1 MKLHIPLILLS
12 ALLATAPV
20 KANLAEMATIPGHP
34 AFIPDYDYFIVENN
48 PSSIIPPVY
57 KVGCFF
63 AEQPRGYLQ
72 YDFRAMAFFK
82 RDANMLALHGGSIES
97 LAGSIILKDV
107 LLNGTSLTT
116 KADGIDDEKWG
127 LPQVAID
134 GVVFGSPDISVTSNY
149 CTIRNWSGA
158 DMNFLLGIT
167 GASFERGTA
176 TGNVSITSLTNVK
189 INTLAITNGGLSIH
203 DYSPIVEPKDWLVE
217 LCNIEVSGG
226 VTVDVASNAKNSV
239 KIDNLTITN
248 GALSIDCF
256 QYSQQ
261 YAPND
266 GLVELN
272 DISASGG
279 VTVDAPSNYGRINV
293 NNLTTGSSNV
303 ASSLLAREINLY
315 GEINCDQLN
324 IQAGG
329 SVALDGCVLSCN
341 QLTISSIDANK
352 PDITCNGSIN
362 VQGTAT
368 LTGRSI
374 YGTFVKADLSANEW
388 KITADECVD
397 YTGALRGNKQ
407 TITAKNVKLSGDV
420 SGDTINISASEEVA
434 LAGNMKVEKYLGVSA
449 PDIELQGSIIGQ
461 RDQPI
466 AAWVSL
472 KGETIRKTKAEGDF
486 IAVLCDLEATREVN
500 IQGTIQVGALV
511 VEADKAITLDTVV
524 GLENT
529 YKSAELTGGSAAT
542 ISVKSF
548 LGDDLTVTS
557 GGSIM
562 LAAIGSL
569 ENPVS
574 KAVITGQS
582 DKPVAVES
590 FIGDTLTVTAG
601 GEITLES
608 VGSLEKPVDSV
619 TITSTSIAPV
629 SVQSFHGG
637 ENGKLTIE
645 SRGIVTIGKQ
655 KEQGKPTPIPQYE
668 GNIAINYL
676 GSGAKTKN
684 DAGEE
689 VETWAVAMEGEVVGS
704 LMVNAVD
711 GAVNAGHITGL
722 GSVQAKRID
731 LASFEGSD
739 LELWASSSVNVI
751 GNIQASGAVTIQQL
765 PVPGPI
771 VPDSVDI
778 NITTTEQIEAKE
790 ILLRGGNITCSSE
803 SLSIFAEN
811 YLIDA
816 VDKVT
821 INGTMQGDDIIMNAV
836 GDITL
841 GKVGGGRNN
850 PVLNAQ
856 IESTEGAISLGTVN
870 IAGTEEKPSAITA
883 ATKVAII
890 NNATLSHTNVTAPQ
904 VTVGNKLTLQDQSS
918 IAGDVTASKDGTKIM
933 VENSAITGKV
943 SGMEG
948 AAMTV
953 NLTNAT
959 IGSAEQFS
967 RLEVQSAS
975 RITSDLVVNEGA
987 ELSFVLNLENLTTP
1001 VLTIDGE
1008 LKVADLDSPAFTIN
1022 LTGSNLPVLEKYALI
1037 TTTNKAQAPE
1047 FWAHA
1052 SVSLTGLSNDETT
1065 LFWEGGTLYFSLG
1078 GPKLEVATWTG
1089 AANFQWNTQDVNW
1102 KQNDA
1107 TYLYKDGVAVVFNDT
1122 GNAGEVL
1129 LNGTLTPRS
1138 VLVENSQGH
1147 DYTFS
1152 GEGEPGE
1159 DKLTGK
1165 TVLVKQGSGKLT
1177 INTANE
1183 YTGGTTLNGGTLV
1196 IGNTKALGTGNV
1208 VLGNATLNLDTLSL
1222 ANNITVTGQDA
1233 YLGNGTLAGTLNVE
1247 EDRKLTLLENTSVTK
1262 AIHLGDDAVLD
1273 MGGNKI
1279 DCSITLGG
1287 DVTLGNGE
1295 IAQDLT
1301 VAEHRY
1307 LILSGDLAGQGTI
1320 ILGDSATLNLGG
1332 KTLSNKVELKGNA
1345 TVGNGWIAQ
1354 DLTVGKG
1361 NKLSLGAGL
1370 GGSGTIFLSEG
1381 SVLDLSGHSLSNKV
1395 ELKGNAYVFT
1405 GYLHGD
1411 VEVGENLKLTLL
1423 GSLLPGGGVVHL
1435 GNNATLDLN
1444 THIFFNAV
1452 TVTGNATISNGIL
1465 NDNILTV
1472 TGGSKLTMGDGNVEP
1487 SYIRSFILEDGA
1499 SANLGGNTFTG
1510 PVSLNG
1516 DVAIGNGTLNADVSV
1531 GEGHK
1536 LTLCDGNLGGSY
1548 VIRLAELSQL
1558 DLGGQTLTKNVE
1570 LGGSASIGNGSLDSN
1585 LTVGDGFTLT
1595 LSDNLEGKGTIILN
1609 EKSHLNTYS
1618 GGINPNILYNA
1629 VKVAGNATICGTFEG
1644 KISVDAGKE
1653 LIFESGTSARSGI
1666 DLGQNSALDLG
1677 TNQIY
1682 STITLV
1688 GDAAIGNGTVNAD
1701 VAVGDSH
1708 KLTLTSNL
1716 GGTGTIILNE
1726 QSSLNTHGDEVT
1738 YILSNAVKVAG
1749 NASIQ
1754 GSFSGKI
1761 TVNEG
1766 KKLVFNS
1773 GTTADGGI
1781 DLAQGSELDLG
1792 GNQTSTSINLAG
1804 DATIGSGT
1812 INDGSLDVAEEK
1824 TLNLRGNV
1832 DGTRTISLN
1841 TDSTLRLTNDTSVA
1855 NKITGGLSATIVQT
1869 GNESATLTGDLSGFI
1884 GNVKVES
1891 RGALNILNAD
1901 SMDNVTVDVTLGRRA
1916 ILGVY
1921 KDANA
1926 VEASEGTLT
1935 ISADHRL
1942 AAAFHAQLNANL
1954 VMESGSVL
1962 DVSATGGESGGLH
1975 MGSTVTLDPG
1985 NVLLSEADMDAVNG
1999 LRYMQAYDLFSG
2011 VDGLSL
2017 DDGAHF
2023 LVELGLSDPWVK
2035 ASEVFAND
2043 LFKSAEREYYLFY
2056 SGKNQ
2061 GGAVGYEGT
2070 VYLMRLPEPATGTLS
2085 LLALATLAARRRRK

>member
-1 MKLHIPLILLS
+1 MKPHIPLILLS

-34 AFIPDYDYFIVENN
+34 AFIPDYDFFIVENN
-48 PSSIIPPVY
+48 PSSIIPPIY

-72 YDFRAMAFFK
+72 YDFRAIAFFK
-82 RDANMLALHGGSIES
+82 EDDNMLALHGGSIAS
-97 LAGSIILKDV
+97 LLGSIILKDV

-116 KADGIDDEKWG
+116 KADGIEDAVWG

-134 GVVFGSPDISVTSNY
+134 GVFFGSQDISVTSNY
-149 CTIRNWSGA
+149 CTIRNWSGDA
-158 DMNFLLGIT
+158 MNFLLGIT
-167 GASFERGTA
+167 GASFEMGSA
-176 TGNVSITSLTNVK
+176 AGNVSITSLTNVK

-248 GALSIDCF
+248 GALSIHCS

-303 ASSLLAREINLY
+303 ASSLLAREINLF
-315 GEINCDQLN
+315 GEINCGQLN
-324 IQAGG
+324 IQASR

-341 QLTISSIDANK
+341 QLTISSIDVNK

-368 LTGRSI
+368 LTGRNI

-434 LAGNMKVEKYLGVSA
+434 LAGNMVGGKYTIEAEKVNISANVSGDTIGISASTGVTLAGNMNVADTLEILGRDYTR
-449 PDIELQGSIIGQ
+449 PDITLTGSLTVGKKI
-461 RDQPI
+461 
-466 AAWVSL
+466 SL
-472 KGETIRKTKAEGDF
+472 VGMNIRGSNADDVFSSSAYTID
-486 IAVLCDLEATREVN
+486 AVGEVN
-500 IQGTIQVGALV
+500 IKGTFQGGVLTVDTVG
-511 VEADKAITLDTVV
+511 AITL
-524 GLENT
+524 G
-529 YKSAELTGGSAAT
+529 
-542 ISVKSF
+542 
-548 LGDDLTVTS
+548 
-557 GGSIM
+557 
-562 LAAIGSL
+562 AIGSL
-569 ENPVS
+569 EKPVS
-574 KAVITGQS
+574 SASITSISAKPETTVTVESFIGESLTVKAIGAITLESIGSLEKPVVNAVITGQS
-582 DKPVAVES
+582 DKPVTVE
-590 FIGDTLTVTAG
+590 
-601 GEITLES
+601 
-608 VGSLEKPVDSV
+608 
-619 TITSTSIAPV
+619 
-629 SVQSFHGG
+629 SFHGG
-637 ENGKLTIE
+637 ENGTLRID
-645 SRGIVTIGKQ
+645 SQGVITIGKQ
-655 KEQGKPTPIPQYE
+655 PQQNSVTSAIPVYE
-668 GNIAINYL
+668 GNVTINYL
-676 GSGAKTKN
+676 GEGTGAENWDVAMLGVMQGSLTVNAEKGKVNAGVINGTGDITAKQISMASYTGSN
-684 DAGEE
+684 LKLTASDVVTVRGDMNVTGTAEKPASITAGEE
-689 VETWAVAMEGEVVGS
+689 VVLNGKS
-704 LMVNAVD
+704 
-711 GAVNAGHITGL
+711 
-722 GSVQAKRID
+722 D
-731 LASFEGSD
+731 LAH
-739 LELWASSSVNVI
+739 
-751 GNIQASGAVTIQQL
+751 T
-765 PVPGPI
+765 
-771 VPDSVDI
+771 
-778 NITTTEQIEAKE
+778 NIT
-790 ILLRGGNITCSSE
+790 
-803 SLSIFAEN
+803 
-811 YLIDA
+811 
-816 VDKVT
+816 
-821 INGTMQGDDIIMNAV
+821 
-836 GDITL
+836 
-841 GKVGGGRNN
+841 
-850 PVLNAQ
+850 
-856 IESTEGAISLGTVN
+856 
-870 IAGTEEKPSAITA
+870 
-883 ATKVAII
+883 
-890 NNATLSHTNVTAPQ
+890 APL
-904 VTVGNKLTLQDQSS
+904 VTVAQELILKDQSRVE
-918 IAGDVTASKDGTKIM
+918 GDVTSETGGTVT
-933 VENSAITGKV
+933 VENSTITGKV
-943 SGMEG
+943 GRMG
-948 AAMTV
+948 DTAVTV
-953 NLTNAT
+953 NLTNAD
-959 IGSAEQFS
+959 IGGAENFS

-975 RITSDLVVNEGA
+975 RITSDLVLNEGA
-987 ELSFVLNLENLTTP
+987 ELSFVLTLENLITP
-1001 VLTIDGE
+1001 VLTIDGD
-1008 LKVADLDSPAFTIN
+1008 LKVADPDSPAFTIN
-1022 LTGSNLPVLEKYALI
+1022 LTGSNLPVLKKYALI
-1037 TTTNKAQAPE
+1037 TTTNQAQALE
-1047 FWAHA
+1047 FWDSAN
-1052 SVSLTGLSNDETT
+1052 VSLTGLSNDETT

-1078 GPKLEVATWTG
+1078 GQKLEVATWTG
-1089 AANFQWNTQDVNW
+1089 AASSLWNTQDVNW
-1102 KQNDA
+1102 EQNGEPHQ
-1107 TYLYKDGVAVVFNDT
+1107 YNNDGVAVVFNDT
-1122 GNAGEVL
+1122 GKAGEVL
-1129 LNGTLTPRS
+1129 LNDTLTPRS
-1138 VLVENSQGH
+1138 VLVENSVEH
-1147 DYTFS
+1147 DYTFA
-1152 GEGEPGE
+1152 GEGKLAGE
-1159 DKLTGK
+1159 
-1165 TVLVKQGSGKLT
+1165 TVLVKQGSGTLT
-1177 INTANE
+1177 VNTAND
-1183 YTGGTTLNGGTLV
+1183 YSGGTTINGGTLV

-1208 VLGNATLNLDTLSL
+1208 VLGNATLDLAEHTLD
-1222 ANNITVTGQDA
+1222 NNITVTGQDA
-1233 YLGNGTLAGTLNVE
+1233 SLGNGTLAGTLNVK
-1247 EDRKLTLLENTSVTK
+1247 EDRKLTLLKNTSVTN

-1295 IAQDLT
+1295 IARDLT

-1307 LILSGDLAGQGTI
+1307 LILSGNLAGQGTI
-1320 ILGDSATLNLGG
+1320 ILGDSATLKLGG
-1332 KTLSNKVELKGNA
+1332 KTLSNKVELKGNV
-1345 TVGNGWIAQ
+1345 TVGDGWITQ

-1361 NKLSLGAGL
+1361 NKLSLCAGL
-1370 GGSGTIFLSEG
+1370 GGSGTIFLSED
-1381 SVLDLSGHSLSNKV
+1381 SVLDLSGHSVSNKV
-1395 ELKGNAYVFT
+1395 ELTGNAYVFT
-1405 GYLHGD
+1405 GHLHGD

-1452 TVTGNATISNGIL
+1452 TVTGNATIRNGIL

-1472 TGGSKLTMGDGNVEP
+1472 TGNSKLTMGDGNVEP

-1499 SANLGGNTFTG
+1499 SANLGGNTFSG
-1510 PVSLNG
+1510 PVSLKG

-1548 VIRLAELSQL
+1548 VIRLAKLSQL
-1558 DLGGQTLTKNVE
+1558 DLGGHTLSKNVE

-1585 LTVGDGFTLT
+1585 LTVGDGYTLT
-1595 LSDNLEGKGTIILN
+1595 LSDNLEGKGTIILK
-1609 EKSHLNTYS
+1609 EKSRLNTDS
-1618 GGINPNILYNA
+1618 GGTNPNILYNA

-1688 GDAAIGNGTVNAD
+1688 GDASLGNGTVNAD

-1708 KLTLTSNL
+1708 KLTLTSDL

-1726 QSSLNTHGDEVT
+1726 QSSLNTVT

-1749 NASIQ
+1749 NASIH
-1754 GSFSGKI
+1754 GAVSGKI
-1761 TVNEG
+1761 TVDEG

-1773 GTTADGGI
+1773 GTTANGGI

-1792 GNQTSTSINLAG
+1792 GNQTNTDLNLAG
-1804 DATIGSGT
+1804 DATIGNGT
-1812 INDGSLDVAEEK
+1812 INDGSLVVAVEK
-1824 TLNLRGNV
+1824 TLTLRGNV

-1869 GNESATLTGDLSGFI
+1869 GNESATLTGDLSGFT

-1891 RGALNILNAD
+1891 KGALNILNAGSMDNVTVESRGVLNIMNAD
-1901 SMDNVTVDVTLGRRA
+1901 SMDNVTMDVSLGRRA

-1921 KDANA
+1921 TGDNA
-1926 VEASEGTLT
+1926 VEAREGTLT

-1962 DVSATGGESGGLH
+1962 DVAATGGESGGLH

-2017 DDGAHF
+2017 DYGANF
-2023 LVELGLSDPWVK
+2023 MEELGLSEPWVK

-2043 LFKSAEREYYLFY
+2043 LFKRAEREYYLFY

-2070 VYLMRLPEPATGTLS
+2070 VYLMRIPEPATGTLS
-2085 LLALATLAARRRRK
+2085 LLALTALAARRRRK

>member
-1 MKLHIPLILLS
+1 MKPHIPLLLLS

-20 KANLAEMATIPGHP
+20 KANLDYMATIPGHP
-34 AFIPDYDYFIVENN
+34 AFIPDYDYFIVEEN
-48 PSSIIPPVY
+48 PSPIIPYFY
-57 KVGCFF
+57 KVARFDYNQTRF
-63 AEQPRGYLQ
+63 ILSQNYL
-72 YDFRAMAFFK
+72 AMGFFK
-82 RDANMLALHGGSIES
+82 NDDNDLILGPLS
-97 LAGSIILKDV
+97 LTSYAGSIILRQVV
-107 LLNGTSLTT
+107 LSGTSLITP
-116 KADGIDDEKWG
+116 ADGKEDAVWG

-134 GVVFGSPDISVTSNY
+134 GVRFSPGNINVTSNY
-149 CTIRNWSGA
+149 CTIRNWSCSGEEPL
-158 DMNFLLGIT
+158 NFFLGNT

-176 TGNVSITSLTNVK
+176 TGNVSITSLTDVK

-203 DYSPIVEPKDWLVE
+203 VNSPIVEPKDWSVE
-217 LCNIEVSGG
+217 LCNLEVSGG
-226 VTVDVASNAKNSV
+226 VAVDVASNAKNSV

-248 GALSIDCF
+248 GALSIHYS
-256 QYSQQ
+256 QYAQQ

-266 GLVELN
+266 GVVELN

-279 VTVDAPSNYGRINV
+279 VTVDAHSNYGRINV

-324 IQAGG
+324 IQASR

-368 LTGRSI
+368 LTGRNI
-374 YGTFVKADLSANEW
+374 YGSFVKADLSANEW

-420 SGDTINISASEEVA
+420 SGNTIGISASEEVA
-434 LAGNMKVEKYLGVSA
+434 LSGNMKVEKYLGVSA

-461 RDQPI
+461 GQPI
-466 AAWVSL
+466 TTWVYL
-472 KGETIRKTKAEGDF
+472 KGDNIRKTKAEGDF
-486 IAVLCDLEATREVN
+486 IAGRCDLEASKKVN

-511 VEADKAITLDTVV
+511 VKADEAITLDTVV
-524 GLENT
+524 GSEET
-529 YKSAELTGGSAAT
+529 IKSAELIGGSEAT

-548 LGDDLTVTS
+548 LGDDLIVTS

-562 LAAIGSL
+562 LSAIGSL

-582 DKPVAVES
+582 YMPVTVE
-590 FIGDTLTVTAG
+590 
-601 GEITLES
+601 
-608 VGSLEKPVDSV
+608 
-619 TITSTSIAPV
+619 
-629 SVQSFHGG
+629 SFHGG
-637 ENGKLTIE
+637 ENGTL
-645 SRGIVTIGKQ
+645 GIDSYGVITIGRQ
-655 KEQGKPTPIPQYE
+655 KEQGAAGIPACE
-668 GNIAINYL
+668 GNVTVNYL
-676 GSGAKTKN
+676 GEGTGAENWDVVTLGVMQGSLTVNAAAGKVNADHIVGSGDITAKQISMASYTGSNLKLTASDVVTVRGN
-684 DAGEE
+684 MNVTGTAEKPASITAGEE
-689 VETWAVAMEGEVVGS
+689 VVLNGESNDLAHTNIKAPLVTVAQKLILKDQSRVEGNVTSETGGTVTVENS
-704 LMVNAVD
+704 SIT
-711 GAVNAGHITGL
+711 GAVRGTED
-722 GSVQAKRID
+722 S
-731 LASFEGSD
+731 
-739 LELWASSSVNVI
+739 
-751 GNIQASGAVTIQQL
+751 AVT
-765 PVPGPI
+765 
-771 VPDSVDI
+771 
-778 NITTTEQIEAKE
+778 
-790 ILLRGGNITCSSE
+790 
-803 SLSIFAEN
+803 
-811 YLIDA
+811 
-816 VDKVT
+816 VT
-821 INGTMQGDDIIMNAV
+821 
-836 GDITL
+836 L
-841 GKVGGGRNN
+841 
-850 PVLNAQ
+850 
-856 IESTEGAISLGTVN
+856 
-870 IAGTEEKPSAITA
+870 
-883 ATKVAII
+883 
-890 NNATLSHTNVTAPQ
+890 TN
-904 VTVGNKLTLQDQSS
+904 SS
-918 IAGDVTASKDGTKIM
+918 IAGEVKYADTVSLASSI
-933 VENSAITGKV
+933 ITGAV
-943 SGMEG
+943 SD
-948 AAMTV
+948 ANTV
-953 NLTNAT
+953 TLTNSTITGTVSDANTVTLTNST
-959 IGSAEQFS
+959 IGGAEKFS

-975 RITSDLVVNEGA
+975 SITSDLVLNEGA
-987 ELSFVLNLENLTTP
+987 ELSFVLNLENRTTP
-1001 VLTIDGE
+1001 VLTIGGE
-1008 LKVADLDSPAFTIN
+1008 LKVADPDSAAFTIN

-1037 TTTNKAQAPE
+1037 TTTNQAKAPE
-1047 FWAHA
+1047 FWDSAN
-1052 SVSLTGLSNDETT
+1052 VSLTGLSNDETT

-1078 GPKLEVATWTG
+1078 GQKLDVATWTG
-1089 AANFQWNTQDVNW
+1089 ATNFQWNTQDVNW
-1102 KQNDA
+1102 EQNGEPH
-1107 TYLYKDGVAVVFNDT
+1107 LYNNDGVAVVFNDE
-1122 GNAGEVL
+1122 GKAGKVL
-1129 LNGTLTPRS
+1129 LNDTLTPRS
-1138 VLVENSQGH
+1138 VLVENSVEH
-1147 DYTFS
+1147 DYTFA
-1152 GEGEPGE
+1152 GEGKLAGE
-1159 DKLTGK
+1159 
-1165 TVLVKQGSGKLT
+1165 TVLVKQGSGTLT
-1177 INTANE
+1177 INTAND
-1183 YTGGTTLNGGTLV
+1183 YSGGTTINGGTLV
-1196 IGNTKALGTGNV
+1196 IGNAKALGTGNV
-1208 VLGNATLNLDTLSL
+1208 VLGNATLDLAEHTLD
-1222 ANNITVTGQDA
+1222 NNITVTGQDA
-1233 YLGNGTLAGTLNVE
+1233 YLGNGTLAGTLNVK
-1247 EDRKLTLLENTSVTK
+1247 EDRKLTLLENTSVTN
-1262 AIHLGDDAVLD
+1262 AIHLGDDVVLD

-1287 DVTLGNGE
+1287 DVTLGHGE
-1295 IAQDLT
+1295 IARDLT

-1307 LILSGDLAGQGTI
+1307 LILCGDLAGQGTI

-1332 KTLSNKVELKGNA
+1332 KTLSNKVELKRNA
-1345 TVGNGWIAQ
+1345 TVGNGWITQ

-1370 GGSGTIFLSEG
+1370 GGSGTIFLSED
-1381 SVLDLSGHSLSNKV
+1381 SVLDLSGHSVANKV
-1395 ELKGNAYVFT
+1395 ELTGNAYVFT

-1452 TVTGNATISNGIL
+1452 TVTGNATIRNGIL

-1472 TGGSKLTMGDGNVEP
+1472 TKNSKLTMGDGNVEP
-1487 SYIRSFILEDGA
+1487 SYIQSFILEDGA

-1510 PVSLNG
+1510 PVSLKG

-1548 VIRLAELSQL
+1548 VIKLAKLSQL
-1558 DLGGQTLTKNVE
+1558 DLGGHTLSKNVE

-1595 LSDNLEGKGTIILN
+1595 LSDNLEGKGTIILK
-1609 EKSHLNTYS
+1609 EKSRLNTDS
-1618 GGINPNILYNA
+1618 GGTNPNILYNA

-1688 GDAAIGNGTVNAD
+1688 GDASLGNGTVNAD

-1708 KLTLTSNL
+1708 KLTLTSDL

-1726 QSSLNTHGDEVT
+1726 QSSLNTVT

-1761 TVNEG
+1761 TVDED

-1773 GTTADGGI
+1773 GTTANGGI
-1781 DLAQGSELDLG
+1781 DLANNAALDLG
-1792 GNQTSTSINLAG
+1792 GNQTSTAINLAG
-1804 DATIGSGT
+1804 DATIGNGT
-1812 INDGSLDVAEEK
+1812 INDGSLDVAVEK
-1824 TLNLRGNV
+1824 TLTLRGNV

-1841 TDSTLRLTNDTSVA
+1841 TDSTLRLSNDTSVA

-1869 GNESATLTGDLSGFI
+1869 GNESATLTGDLSGFT

-1891 RGALNILNAD
+1891 GGALTILNAGSMDTVTVESRGVLNIMNAD
-1901 SMDNVTVDVTLGRRA
+1901 SMDNVTMDVTLGRRA

-1921 KDANA
+1921 TGANA

-1962 DVSATGGESGGLH
+1962 DVAATGGESGGLH

-2017 DDGAHF
+2017 DSGANF
-2023 LVELGLSDPWVK
+2023 LEELGLSDPWVK

-2070 VYLMRLPEPATGTLS
+2070 VYLMRIPEPATGTLS
-2085 LLALATLAARRRRK
+2085 LLALTALAARRRRK